1 MTPTTEEFA
10 TYIYEILPFV
20 IETEEQYDKALS
32 ITERL
37 LFKQNRTKEEEQIL
51 DVWAFLIEIYEQ
63 KTFAPGSES
72 NPLSILKMLMESREL
87 TQADLVRQGV
97 GSSGVVSELVNG
109 KREISKQQAKKLA
122 YIFNVSSELFI

>member
-1 MTPTTEEFA
+1 MTPTTEKFA
-10 TYIYEILPFV
+10 TNIYDILPFV

-63 KTFAPGSES
+63 KTFAPSSES
-72 NPLSILKMLMESREL
+72 TPLSILKMLMESREL

-109 KREISKQQAKKLA
+109 KRKISKQQAKKLA

>member
-1 MTPTTEEFA
+1 MTPTTEKLA

-20 IETEEQYDKALS
+20 IETEEQYDRALS

-37 LFKQNRTKEEEQIL
+37 LFQKNRSQEEEQIL
-51 DVWAFLIEIYEQ
+51 DVWAFLIASYEQ
-63 KTFAPGSES
+63 KNFALGSES
-72 NPLSILKMLMESREL
+72 TPISILKTLMESREL
-87 TQADLVRQGV
+87 SQADLVRQGV

-122 YIFNVSSELFI
+122 EIFNVSSELFI